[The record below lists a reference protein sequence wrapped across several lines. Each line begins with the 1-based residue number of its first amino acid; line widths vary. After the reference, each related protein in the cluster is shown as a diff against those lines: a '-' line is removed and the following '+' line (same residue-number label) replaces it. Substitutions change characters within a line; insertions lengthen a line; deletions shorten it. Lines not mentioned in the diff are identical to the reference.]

1 MEFDEEQAR
10 RDDAFYDELERAYI
24 AELEHVRAGGV
35 DLTEA
40 ILREEV
46 YERLIGELER
56 EDVSSDARDA
66 VASFLQDLRRDG
78 VEWHSIGHG
87 RGYFEADDERRVF
100 PEYAAPCT
108 RATRIPGSVC
118 MKFAHEH
125 GAPWD
130 QWTCEYAAGFGNLQ
144 SLQYAHEHGCP
155 WDVSTCQ
162 AAAEYGHLDC
172 LRYAHE
178 NGCPWN
184 EVTCAHAAS
193 NGHLDC
199 LRYAREHGC
208 PWNEKTCLFAV
219 SNGHLDCL
227 RYARENG
234 CPWNWTTCAYA
245 ALNGHL
251 DCLRYA
257 REHGCPWN
265 EWTCLHAV
273 SNGHLDCLRYARENG
288 CCWDKRTCD
297 NAAKNG
303 YLDCLRYA
311 REHGCPWN
319 EKTCASAAKYGQL
332 ECLKYACARKCPGS
346 DRYAEALNEVV
357 IPDVDESFGVDVALA
372 FQRANDGEISMRE
385 FLPLWVAHR
394 EGYRDAHL
402 EVVRNLIAHD

>member
-1 MEFDEEQAR
+1 MEFDEEEAR

-35 DLTEA
+35 DLTKA

-130 QWTCEYAAGFGNLQ
+130 QWTCAYAAGFGNLQ

-155 WDVSTCQ
+155 WDVWTCR
-162 AAAEYGHLDC
+162 D
-172 LRYAHE
+172 
-178 NGCPWN
+178 
-184 EVTCAHAAS
+184 
-193 NGHLDC
+193 
-199 LRYAREHGC
+199 
-208 PWNEKTCLFAV
+208 
-219 SNGHLDCL
+219 
-227 RYARENG
+227 
-234 CPWNWTTCAYA
+234 A

-257 REHGCPWN
+257 REHGC
-265 EWTCLHAV
+265 
-273 SNGHLDCLRYARENG
+273 
-288 CCWDKRTCD
+288 CWDKRTCE
-297 NAAKNG
+297 G
-303 YLDCLRYA
+303 
-311 REHGCPWN
+311 
-319 EKTCASAAKYGQL
+319 AAKYGQL

-357 IPDVDESFGVDVALA
+357 IPDVDESFGVDVALE